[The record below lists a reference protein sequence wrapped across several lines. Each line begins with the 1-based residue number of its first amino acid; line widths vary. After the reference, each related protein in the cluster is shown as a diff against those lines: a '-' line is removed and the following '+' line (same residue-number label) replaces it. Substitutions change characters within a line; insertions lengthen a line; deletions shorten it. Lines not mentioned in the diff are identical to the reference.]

1 MKKLLILL
9 LYVCSLVTSCY
20 DDSFLNQRVDDL
32 YDRVSTL
39 EERCYQMNGL
49 YIRPVRASSGN

>member
-20 DDSFLNQRVDDL
+20 DDSFLNHLSFASDL
-32 YDRVSTL
+32 GGRL
-39 EERCYQMNGL
+39 
-49 YIRPVRASSGN
+49 